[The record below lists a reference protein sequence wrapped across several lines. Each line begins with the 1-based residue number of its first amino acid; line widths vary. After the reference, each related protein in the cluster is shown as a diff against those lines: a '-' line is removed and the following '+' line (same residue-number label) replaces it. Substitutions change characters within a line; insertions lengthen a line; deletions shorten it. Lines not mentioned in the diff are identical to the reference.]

1 MNSIIIGRN
10 AVMEAIKNG
19 RSIDKILIMKGAEGN
34 AHRISAKAKKK
45 HIRVNYLDRK
55 ALDRIAGNENHQGV
69 IAYAAPYEYSDV
81 SEILVLAE
89 ERGEEP
95 FIVILDGIEDPHN
108 LGAVLRSAEGAGVH
122 GVIIARNRAAALTDA
137 AVKVSAGAAEYML
150 LSRVTNLARTV
161 DELKKKG
168 VWIWG
173 CDVSGSEYGGSD
185 MTGPVALVIGN
196 EGRGISRLLGEKCD
210 FMVSIPMRGKI
221 NSLNASNAAAVLMY
235 EVDRQRHAL

>member
-34 AHRISAKAKKK
+34 ALRISAKAKKK

-173 CDVSGSEYGGSD
+173 CDVSGSEYGSSD

>member
-1 MNSIIIGRN
+1 M
-10 AVMEAIKNG
+10 
-19 RSIDKILIMKGAEGN
+19 
-34 AHRISAKAKKK
+34 
-45 HIRVNYLDRK
+45 
-55 ALDRIAGNENHQGV
+55 

-173 CDVSGSEYGGSD
+173 CDVSGSEYGSSD

-221 NSLNASNAAAVLMY
+221 NSLNASNAAAVLMW
-235 EVDRQRHAL
+235 EAGFAVPAVAHTCTPCSECETRHVNTAMALPPSVWGLSLLYTRTRDLD

>member
-34 AHRISAKAKKK
+34 ALRISAKAKKK

-137 AVKVSAGAAEYML
+137 AV
-150 LSRVTNLARTV
+150 
-161 DELKKKG
+161 
-168 VWIWG
+168 
-173 CDVSGSEYGGSD
+173 
-185 MTGPVALVIGN
+185 
-196 EGRGISRLLGEKCD
+196 
-210 FMVSIPMRGKI
+210 
-221 NSLNASNAAAVLMY
+221 
-235 EVDRQRHAL
+235 DRKSVV